1 MTQGPVGK
9 NLFKLTVPMMG
20 GIYSFMLFNFVDAMY
35 LGRLG
40 ALQLAAVSFTFPV
53 ALVVSSFGQGIGVGA
68 SAIISRAIGEQDESN
83 VRRITTD
90 TLLLSLLGALVFT
103 GLGFLT
109 IEPLFRVLGAT
120 SEVMPYIRE
129 YMVLWYL
136 GVPFIIIPLVGNNA
150 IRATGDTRTPAIIM
164 ISSAAANA
172 ILDPLLIFGPWVFPE
187 LGVTG
192 AALASLLA
200 RAGTLLIG
208 VWVIGYRERLIT
220 LARPAIS
227 VILDSWR
234 QILFIG
240 LPAAGTNLL
249 LPVSMAIITAMVAV
263 FGPGPVAALGAG
275 TRITGLAVG
284 VFIATSAVVTPFIG
298 QNIGAGHS
306 QRAQLAVL
314 RAQQFVSVWGVIVF
328 VVLGLFATQIAP
340 LFNDESSVI
349 DPLVHYLRI
358 VPFSAAAFGVILVS
372 GAALNAYK
380 RPLHAAA
387 LTIVRL
393 IALIIMA
400 ALGSALMG
408 LDGIF
413 AAIVLSDVLGA
424 IASYLWLRRIMI
436 SENPTTDLSLFPPRS
451 AGRIGG

>member
-1 MTQGPVGK
+1 MNSKSRPARMTHGPVGR
-9 NLFKLTVPMMG
+9 NLFKLTLPMMG

-35 LGRLG
+35 IGQLG

-53 ALVVSSFGQGIGVGA
+53 ALVVASFGQGIGVGA

-90 TLLLSLLGALVFT
+90 TLLFSLLGALVFMVL
-103 GLGFLT
+103 GLLT

-136 GVPFIIIPLVGNNA
+136 GVPFVIIPLVGNNA

-164 ISSAAANA
+164 MSSAAANA
-172 ILDPLLIFGPWVFPE
+172 ILDPLLIFGPWFFPE

-200 RAGTLLIG
+200 RAGTLAIG
-208 VWVIGYRERLIT
+208 VWVLGYRERLIT
-220 LARPAIS
+220 FVRPTVS
-227 VILDSWR
+227 VVLDSWG

-240 LPAAGTNLL
+240 IPAAGTNLL
-249 LPVSMAIITAMVAV
+249 MPVSMAIITAMVAV
-263 FGPGPVAALGAG
+263 FGPGAVAALGAG

-284 VFIATSAVVTPFIG
+284 VFIATSSVVTPFIG
-298 QNIGAGHS
+298 QNIGAGHLD
-306 QRAQLAVL
+306 RARLAVV
-314 RAQQFVSVWGVIVF
+314 RAQQFVSIWGLIVV

-340 LFNDESSVI
+340 LFNDEASVV

-358 VPFSAAAFGVILVS
+358 VPISAAAFGVILVS
-372 GAALNAYK
+372 GAGLNAYK

-387 LTIVRL
+387 LTIGRL
-393 IALIIMA
+393 IVLIILA
-400 ALGSALMG
+400 ALGSLLVG
-408 LDGIF
+408 LNGIF
-413 AAIVLSDVLGA
+413 VAIVLSDVLGA
-424 IASYLWLRRIMI
+424 LASFVWLRRIANQ
-436 SENPTTDLSLFPPRS
+436 E
-451 AGRIGG
+451 

>member
-1 MTQGPVGK
+1 MGK

-90 TLLLSLLGALVFT
+90 TLLLSL
-103 GLGFLT
+103 